1 MIWGCEEGL
10 GMYLRD
16 VVKGQTIQINSPV
29 AGVPRLSHE
38 EREQLED
45 AHFQLAST
53 DGSKIFF
60 TDTVRLTPDSKL
72 TPTQAGPADLYECE
86 VVEVAGSLECNLK
99 DLTAIDEFG
108 KTADVVGT
116 MLGASEH
123 GDSLYFVANG
133 VLAPGATQGHCAR
146 PATAAAADPSAH
158 CNLYVDQYDSSSK
171 TWRTRFITSLSQED
185 APDWGSTGR
194 GSLQGLTSRVSPNG
208 RFVAFMSDQPLTA
221 YNNVDVKPQAAGA
234 RDEEVFVYDTSKQRL
249 TCVSCKQG
257 TQPDG
262 VLDTEKTSEG
272 VGLLVDLPGVWRAG
286 EEGKASRWLA
296 GSIPGWTPVEP
307 NTAPYNSRYLSNDGR
322 LFFNSADALASQ
334 DVNGKEDVYEYEPE
348 SLGSC
353 TDSSGCVSLI
363 SSGTSSRESAFIDA
377 STSGNDAFFVS
388 AAQLVPGDRD
398 KSIDLYDAR
407 VCTDASPCL
416 ESALANP
423 SRCELEPNAENCK
436 GPGSP
441 QSVFPPPAS
450 STFSGPV
457 SVAHSGTL
465 PIKVTKPALFPL
477 TRAQKLKKA
486 LGQCNKRFKHNKKK
500 LTACRK
506 QAYKKYGPKKP
517 AKQKAKKK

>member
-1 MIWGCEEGL
+1 
-10 GMYLRD
+10 MYLRD